1 MKKFSK
7 QIVASSIFIIVFVS
21 SLLAQPAQ
29 TLIDVNIAPEKSDWV
44 YKPNEK
50 AKFNLSVTKNN
61 VPVQNVSVWYEVGPE
76 MMPPLKKENIV
87 LKNGT
92 ATIDGGTLKEAGFLR
107 CRVVATY
114 EGKEYAGL
122 ATAAFNPEGIRPT
135 TDEPTDFIGFWDEA
149 KAANAKIPM
158 DAKVR
163 LLPERCTEKINV
175 YEVNIQNYKPGTR
188 LFGVLCVP
196 KAAGKYP
203 AILRVPG
210 AGVRP
215 YNGDTGNAEKGVITF
230 EIGIH
235 GIPVT
240 MDASVYDNIRT
251 ASLDGYQNYN
261 LDDKDR
267 YYYKRVYLGCVRAVD
282 YIFSL
287 PEFDG
292 NNIVVLGGSQGGAL
306 SIVTAALDNRIKGL
320 VAFYP
325 ALSDVTG
332 YLHNR
337 AGGWPHFFNAANLSF
352 NNSPQ
357 KIETSKYYD
366 VVNFARHLKVPGFYS
381 WGYNDV
387 TCPPTSMYAAY
398 NVITAPKTLF
408 LVEETG
414 HWTYPEQW
422 GMAYEF
428 ALNIL
433 GK

>member
-1 MKKFSK
+1 MKKYSK
-7 QIVASSIFIIVFVS
+7 QIFASVIFVFVFTS

-29 TLIDVNIAPEKSDWV
+29 TLIEVSVAPEKSDWV

-50 AKFNLSVTKNN
+50 VKFNVAITKNN
-61 VPVQNVSVWYEVGPE
+61 IPVQNASVWYEVGPE
-76 MMPPLKKENIV
+76 MMPPVKKENLV

-92 ATIDGGTLKEAGFLR
+92 TTIDGGTMKDAGFLR
-107 CRVVATY
+107 CRLIANY
-114 EGKEYAGL
+114 EGKDYVGL
-122 ATAAFNPEGIRPT
+122 ATAAFSPEQIRPT
-135 TDEPTDFIGFWDEA
+135 TDEPTDFMGFWEEA

-163 LLPERCTEKINV
+163 LLPERCTEKVNV
-175 YEVNIQNYKPGTR
+175 YEVNIQNYKPGSR
-188 LFGVLCVP
+188 LFGILCVP
-196 KAAGKYP
+196 KAEGKYP
-203 AILRVPG
+203 ALLRVPG
-210 AGVRP
+210 AGVRA
-215 YNGDTGNAEKGVITF
+215 YNGDVGNAEKGVITL

-240 MDASVYDNIRT
+240 LEASVYDNIRR

-267 YYYKRVYLGCVRAVD
+267 YYYKRVYVGCVRAVD

-287 PEFDG
+287 PQFDG
-292 NNIVVLGGSQGGAL
+292 NNIVVMGGSQGGAL
-306 SIVTAALDNRIKGL
+306 SIVTAALDSRIKGL

-337 AGGWPHFFNAANLSF
+337 AGGWPHLFNAGNLSF
-352 NNSPQ
+352 NNTSQ

-408 LVEETG
+408 LAEETG

-422 GMAYEF
+422 ERANAF
-428 ALNIL
+428 VLKLL